1 MTELSAGRYGPA
13 HGDIIE
19 QLLARTDMP
28 HNVRE
33 MYVMAHVRELERERD
48 VLGEALNVSRAT
60 HNMLRAERD
69 GLEHQLNHI
78 ITGE

>member
-1 MTELSAGRYGPA
+1 MSQQTGRYGLA

-28 HNVRE
+28 RNVRE
-33 MYVMAHVRELERERD
+33 MYIMAHVRELEREYAQ
-48 VLGEALNVSRAT
+48 LSAAMSREGDA
-60 HNMLRAERD
+60 LRAERD